1 MIEPLVNNTINA
13 ITLALFNSKDRILEA
28 AKKRGQEKTLK
39 QIPTAEQFKNEL
51 NSYIVANNTP
61 TNQAELEAK
70 YNKAI
75 NLIQNAI
82 EKLKIIKL
90 PLDRTKTILDN
101 AEKRIEFF
109 EDIADLIAQLAILLR
124 GARTA
129 LKAILASSSGPAAN
143 GTTINESGER
153 LRKIE
158 ESIDRGTNI
167 ALSIPPIIEF
177 FNEFIDELKPPV
189 EQGIQSI
196 NQSIF
201 ILEQLLDQF
210 QLIWTDFLTETLN
223 ESDLANTP
231 FDGFDFE
238 NGTNSKG
245 DNPYISDIIS
255 ESGPGPGN
263 ADSDSLVFKKFKKP

>member
-28 AKKRGQEKTLK
+28 AKKRGQEKALK
-39 QIPTAEQFKNEL
+39 QIPTIEQFKNEL

-61 TNQAELEAK
+61 TNKAELEAK

-109 EDIADLIAQLAILLR
+109 EDIADLIAQLAKLLR
-124 GARTA
+124 GARTT

-210 QLIWTDFLTETLN
+210 QLTWTDFLTKTLN
-223 ESDLANTP
+223 ESNLANTP

-245 DNPYISDIIS
+245 DNPYISDVIS
-255 ESGPGPGN
+255 ESGPGTGN
-263 ADSDSLVFKKFKKP
+263 ADSDSLVFKKFKKS